1 MENENAMRRAYPHSF
16 AGERAA
22 PFRAIPCVPMDSA
35 CRPAHQIIRS
45 SFEEAVFVP
54 FANHAFP
61 KIRPLTVSRDE
72 SLFVAPSPYPFT
84 SMKHGG
90 GRCTPLG
97 GEKCFFSHALF
108 S

>member
-1 MENENAMRRAYPHSF
+1 MNP
-16 AGERAA
+16 
-22 PFRAIPCVPMDSA
+22 
-35 CRPAHQIIRS
+35 
-45 SFEEAVFVP
+45 VP
-54 FANHAFP
+54 FSAA
-61 KIRPLTVSRDE
+61 KASRDE